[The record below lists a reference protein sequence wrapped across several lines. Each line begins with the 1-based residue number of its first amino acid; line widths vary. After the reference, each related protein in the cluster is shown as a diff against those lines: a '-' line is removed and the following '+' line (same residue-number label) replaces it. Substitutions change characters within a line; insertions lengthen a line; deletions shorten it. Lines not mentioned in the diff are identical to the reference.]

1 MTNHSILPREYRH
14 RRRHRKDLNKVIDE
28 SQENIGEAKV
38 GTNGNNEE
46 EAIITQKHANP
57 VVQQSNSF
65 RRRRNESG
73 EENPFTKRKMELEND
88 VDDNIEETGL
98 KDTLPIVG
106 HSYISTEMAP
116 IQATIQLNNPS
127 AEEHTTVSRSIH
139 DDQSGEPCISHLSNV
154 SNVPDVKEESKE
166 EEEDDPLGFIA
177 IKSAAQWVAVSKRIS
192 WNFEGKEVEP
202 PVNEHIEVKA
212 PSSVKPSIVSKSTKT
227 TAAAT
232 MPKEIPPR
240 MHDYE
245 NVNYDIFCPEYNSED
260 VSADFKPTKVQQL
273 RLICWKIKPWKQPKE
288 SSYHG
293 GGRRLFT
300 STFAAPWGADC
311 DEVYPGLFIGD
322 KASATNVAFLQRY
335 GITHVL
341 NAAEGNEDGL
351 VDLNQEH
358 YQGTDISYWGFPLW
372 DAPGCNLT
380 PYLGIGML

>member
-1 MTNHSILPREYRH
+1 MVCYHALFFREYRH

-28 SQENIGEAKV
+28 SKENCGEANVEDEKKASIQ
-38 GTNGNNEE
+38 NHE
-46 EAIITQKHANP
+46 NP
-57 VVQQSNSF
+57 VQQSNSF

-73 EENPFTKRKMELEND
+73 EENPFTKRKMELGND
-88 VDDNIEETGL
+88 TNGDEVKSIEETSL
-98 KDTLPIVG
+98 KDTLPIVE
-106 HSYISTEMAP
+106 HSYISTEIAP
-116 IQATIQLNNPS
+116 IQAIIQLKDPS
-127 AEEHTTVSRSIH
+127 SIQTN
-139 DDQSGEPCISHLSNV
+139 DDEQLSEPCISHLSV
-154 SNVPDVKEESKE
+154 SPDVPDVKKEGSKVE

-192 WNFEGKEVEP
+192 WNFEGEEVEAP
-202 PVNEHIEVKA
+202 AASEHIEVKSPLGA
-212 PSSVKPSIVSKSTKT
+212 SVKPLLSCK
-227 TAAAT
+227 AT
-232 MPKEIPPR
+232 QSGEVPVPR

-245 NVNYDIFCPEYNSED
+245 NVLYDIFCPEYNSED
-260 VSADFKPTKVQQL
+260 VPIDFKPTKVQQL
-273 RLICWKIKPWKQPKE
+273 RLICWKIKPWKQPKG
-288 SSYHG
+288 SLCGGFH

-341 NAAEGNEDGL
+341 NAAEGNEEGL
-351 VDLNQEH
+351 VDLNREH

-380 PYLGIGML
+380 PYLGIGIYARV